1 MGGKK
6 RTTSKRGTGIAEGH
20 DLSTPLWQAYYARIR
35 RTIRFPRYYKKALNA

>member
-6 RTTSKRGTGIAEGH
+6 RTTRKSEADIAEGH
-20 DLSTPLWQAYYARIR
+20 DLSTPLWQAYYARVR